1 MTKLIK
7 SLIVTLSFVF
17 GAPACFVTPVEPDG
31 YGITV
36 RSERR
41 CHPSRYW
48 NGHRCVKKRY
58 AHHHRHH
65 WHHR

>member
-1 MTKLIK
+1 MKKLARSII
-7 SLIVTLSFVF
+7 LTLSLAFA
-17 GAPACFVTPVEPDG
+17 APACLVTPVEPTDS
-31 YGITV
+31 YAITV

-58 AHHHRHH
+58 SHHHHHR
-65 WHHR
+65 WHR